1 MPPPSGRVQDDLVWE
16 TPPRR
21 GPEPDAAPV
30 LSVAG
35 FEGPLDWL
43 VELARARRIDLEKI
57 SILALIEAFE
67 AAMRDALAPHAGAP
81 VLAQWGDWLV
91 MAADLTLLR
100 SRLLLPADTTDSRD
114 AASRAEALRLL
125 LVGRAAISAAAHWL
139 ERRPQLGGDVF
150 ARGRLDQASSAKRG
164 RAGDITALLRACL
177 VMLALPD
184 EAGAGYRVP
193 AVPFWTVAE
202 AVTRIRR
209 LLPEIG
215 AAGAGLGVF
224 LPLVPAGGPDR
235 DLRCRTALA
244 STFVA
249 GLELARGGTI
259 VLNQEHAFGRILAM
273 QCDAV

>member
-1 MPPPSGRVQDDLVWE
+1 
-16 TPPRR
+16 
-21 GPEPDAAPV
+21 
-30 LSVAG
+30 
-35 FEGPLDWL
+35 
-43 VELARARRIDLEKI
+43 
-57 SILALIEAFE
+57 
-67 AAMRDALAPHAGAP
+67 
-81 VLAQWGDWLV
+81 

-139 ERRPQLGGDVF
+139 ERRAQLGRDVF
-150 ARGRLDQASSAKRG
+150 ARGRPDEASSAKRG

-202 AVTRIRR
+202 AVMRIRR
-209 LLPEIG
+209 LLPTIG

-235 DLRCRTALA
+235 DLRLPHRAGEHVRRRARIGPRRRDRVGPGARLRKGFSHAMPCRVTGDAPATTASGRTARTSRTCQPLCTASPRSIAVVGGGCAQAALEPQAKLTHLCSRAHERARLA
-244 STFVA
+244 EASLRVD
-249 GLELARGGTI
+249 GGWEGYKGRLAT
-259 VLNQEHAFGRILAM
+259 VS
-273 QCDAV
+273 